1 MHWGN
6 EYQAGTSL
14 RQRELAQKLA
24 DAGVDILWG
33 THPHVLQP
41 MQWLNSAN
49 GRHSMLVMYSLG
61 NLLADQYMTGATQQ
75 SALLTIDFQ
84 AKKVV
89 SISVLPLIMDRSSR
103 QLRLANAAT
112 IKLIEDQLGVSKLKN
127 SGVDLLLPAQ

>member
-1 MHWGN
+1 
-6 EYQAGTSL
+6 
-14 RQRELAQKLA
+14 
-24 DAGVDILWG
+24 
-33 THPHVLQP
+33 
-41 MQWLNSAN
+41 
-49 GRHSMLVMYSLG
+49 
-61 NLLADQYMTGATQQ
+61 MTGATQQ